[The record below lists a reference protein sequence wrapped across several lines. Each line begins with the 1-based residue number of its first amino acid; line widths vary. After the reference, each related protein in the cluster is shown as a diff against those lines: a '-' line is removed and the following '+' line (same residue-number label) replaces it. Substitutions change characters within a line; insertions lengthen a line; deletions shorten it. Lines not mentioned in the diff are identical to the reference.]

1 MTTLY
6 VREQGAR
13 VCRDGER
20 VRVMHGQETLHE
32 AIARDLDQVVIY
44 GNVQVTTQA
53 ATLLVQHDVDVV
65 FYSQHGRY
73 KFRFQDSGA
82 RYARLRQAQL
92 RLADKPE
99 RVLAIAHSI
108 VRGKL
113 ENQQRLLHAL
123 AEGATAPAALLRRA
137 QTGVQQMAA
146 ASARAQTPDELR
158 GFEGKGAAFYFEAMQ
173 ALVPPAWGFH
183 GRAYYPPPDPWNA
196 TLSFGYSLL
205 LKDVNAVVQRVGLDP
220 YVGFFHALEPNRPSL
235 VLDLMEEYRP
245 LVDDVCLRLLAQ
257 GKLALAN
264 YRRQAGEDRPVEMG
278 PTLLPVLIQAYEQ
291 RLEQSTR
298 YAPTGEQTSM
308 RRCLGLQARQMASLI
323 LDQVRVYRPMPLSF
337 DGAVAVTPRPS

>member
-220 YVGFFHALEPNRPSL
+220 YVGFFHALEANRPSL

-245 LVDDVCLRLLAQ
+245 LVDDICLRLLAN
-257 GKLALAN
+257 GKLPLAS
-264 YRRQAGEDRPVEMG
+264 YRRQVGEDRPVEMG
-278 PTLLPVLIQAYEQ
+278 PNLLPVLIQAYEQ
-291 RLEQSTR
+291 RLEQNMR
-298 YAPTGEQTSM
+298 YVLTGEQTSI

-323 LDQVRVYRPMPLSF
+323 LDQARVYRPLPLTF
-337 DGAVAVTPRPS
+337 EGAAAQASHPS